1 MRSFATFTKVI
12 TTFQDMFVL
21 PDAKNTWFSSEIG
34 QVNLITNI
42 IAWNTFFNRSW
53 TKIRC
58 RTGVVTAMNG
68 PRPKEWYDI
77 LKHIFI
83 LHTCVMAR
91 QLNTRD
97 PEHSVRILKLLYLQQ
112 ILYCLE
118 KITWC
123 HLLLL
128 IPNKQL
134 ANICWVPEKGNW
146 IQLKILKWIFHIEK
160 REDNL
165 PKLRLEQK
173 NTHLT
178 EYFYCWA
185 CK

>member
-1 MRSFATFTKVI
+1 MRSFATFTKPLS
-12 TTFQDMFVL
+12 TLQDMFVL
-21 PDAKNTWFSSEIG
+21 LDATNAWFLSEIG

-97 PEHSVRILKLLYLQQ
+97 PEHLNWDTGLRILKPLYLQQ
-112 ILYCLE
+112 ILSCLE
-118 KITWC
+118 NITWC
-123 HLLLL
+123 HLLEMVW
-128 IPNKQL
+128 QL
-134 ANICWVPEKGNW
+134 FALDSK
-146 IQLKILKWIFHIEK
+146 
-160 REDNL
+160 
-165 PKLRLEQK
+165 
-173 NTHLT
+173 
-178 EYFYCWA
+178 
-185 CK
+185 